1 MNDHNEVG
9 LLRSYLNL
17 KVVSSFESL
26 FSAWQRSKNLSFNQN
41 DLIPLN
47 KLFTRYHAR
56 GIEQDEKKIT
66 DFNQLVDKILEM
78 SQPYATTD
86 KGNDKHKN
94 LSPRESVAQSA
105 TGKMINSARSPSLVP
120 NNNSQVSLPPKV
132 DSTYRIPSTF
142 LPDIRFE
149 GGSYQPGGFKGEIPL
164 IGQDSVFG
172 GMGVKKDS
180 FPGFSSFYNDSMMPR
195 QQSDIKEAEKA
206 VGIQRAESNR
216 SFVPYQRA
224 PSELDFGAI
233 GGIGNISG
241 VGSLPPVGSSGV
253 GVNSLPFSGG
263 GVPAGDKA
271 LIEKTLGLTQSKG
284 NEEFSQ
290 MIQGGEIPNVP
301 SLPSLMSL
309 SKRESISK
317 YLN

>member
-1 MNDHNEVG
+1 MCIRDRYSDELSMFEKNIKFDANVANFAQEFIRVNLHLLCVGYHIKKIMNDHNEVG

-142 LPDIRFE
+142 LPGNSFAPAL
-149 GGSYQPGGFKGEIPL
+149 SL
-164 IGQDSVFG
+164 
-172 GMGVKKDS
+172 VKTYAS
-180 FPGFSSFYNDSMMPR
+180 
-195 QQSDIKEAEKA
+195 KEAPINQEASKA
-206 VGIQRAESNR
+206 R
-216 SFVPYQRA
+216 SH
-224 PSELDFGAI
+224 
-233 GGIGNISG
+233 
-241 VGSLPPVGSSGV
+241 
-253 GVNSLPFSGG
+253 
-263 GVPAGDKA
+263 
-271 LIEKTLGLTQSKG
+271 
-284 NEEFSQ
+284 
-290 MIQGGEIPNVP
+290 
-301 SLPSLMSL
+301 
-309 SKRESISK
+309 
-317 YLN
+317 